1 MGLDLRIAPEDEK
14 FRRELSAWLASEVPR
29 HGATPPMEEYAAR
42 RAYETS
48 WQRKLFDAGYA
59 GLHWPSEY
67 GGRNLSLT
75 QQLIYHEE
83 VARANAPDIGMN
95 FVGLMHG
102 GPTLIVE
109 GSPEQKSQHLPAIL
123 RGEEVW
129 CQGFSEPSAGSD
141 LANLRTRAVRDGDHY
156 LVTGQKIWTS
166 YAHQADYCELL
177 VRTNPDVPKH
187 KGISWL
193 ILPMRSPGIEVRP
206 LKTVT
211 GEGEFSEVFL
221 ENVRVPIAN
230 RVGAEDDG
238 WRVTNVTLR
247 FERGTAF
254 SGRIYQL
261 QVTLNALRR
270 AADRITRGDAR
281 SWDDAQLRRE
291 AGKLQAELDSLSAL
305 LKLSISEAEATGV
318 PGLGSSALKLAFTH
332 VYQGIGELGVR
343 VLGRAGLSLA
353 DFFDTPVK
361 NIEMRF
367 FYSLSIA
374 IAAGSSQIQRNIIA
388 ERMQGLPK
396 DR

>member
-1 MGLDLRIAPEDEK
+1 MGLDLRIASEDEK

-42 RAYETS
+42 RTYETS

-343 VLGRAGLSLA
+343 VLGRAGL
-353 DFFDTPVK
+353 
-361 NIEMRF
+361 
-367 FYSLSIA
+367 
-374 IAAGSSQIQRNIIA
+374 
-388 ERMQGLPK
+388 
-396 DR
+396 